1 MATPVSSPSS
11 LCHPGLVT
19 SSALLSIRRTAQEL
33 GQVTLAVRFTQS
45 NLQIIAQLDM
55 GPSCTLIAA
64 PFLRV
69 WQCSVHPGMLRI
81 SRRNTTRSTSF
92 PTSSS
97 EEKEGWVSDYV
108 ISPLPLHH
116 LFFLSMLCF
125 KTAMHN
131 DRRGRGGT
139 HKQADFRS
147 RSSVTGMWQDE
158 TTLVLPN

>member
-19 SSALLSIRRTAQEL
+19 SSALLSIWRTAQEL

-55 GPSCTLIAA
+55 GPSCTLTAA

-81 SRRNTTRSTSF
+81 SRRNTTCSTSF

-97 EEKEGWVSDYV
+97 EEKKGEFLTMLFHLCLSIICFSYPCCVSKQ
-108 ISPLPLHH
+108 
-116 LFFLSMLCF
+116 LC
-125 KTAMHN
+125 AMT
-131 DRRGRGGT
+131 DVAEVAPTSRQILG
-139 HKQADFRS
+139 ADH
-147 RSSVTGMWQDE
+147 Q
-158 TTLVLPN
+158 